1 MPFYVAGS
9 RSTIVWE
16 AEEAIF
22 KSANIGRNEPINSS
36 DSIWKVVA
44 GIFKVVQF
52 GIFYYSRKKR
62 VWQIYR
68 PVCVGTKA
76 GQWSMHNGFKCR
88 IRHLLEWNFG

>member
-62 VWQIYR
+62 VWQIYSR
-68 PVCVGTKA
+68 MRYMAEAYC
-76 GQWSMHNGFKCR
+76 N
-88 IRHLLEWNFG
+88 EWNFRHNELAYYN